1 MTMLRRPLVSGLL
14 GLITLATVP
23 PAEAAVVVA
32 FHTAETGS
40 ELFTLTSPT
49 TNHAVATG
57 TGTGTLGA
65 FTSSGSQDSD
75 FTNPAMQV
83 VSNGLFTQDYGGGST
98 LSGTFTG
105 TADQTNASGGDFT
118 LSIPTIAGS
127 GALSGVIGGSG
138 VATGTF
144 QFVGANPD
152 GTLNLTYTL
161 SLTGTLDVIPE
172 PATCLLLGMSVVG
185 LAMLTRRRAYAN
197 ASSR

>member
-1 MTMLRRPLVSGLL
+1 MPRRPLVSGLL
-14 GLITLATVP
+14 GLIMLVTIP

-40 ELFTLTSPT
+40 ELFTFTSPT

-75 FTNPAMQV
+75 FTNPAMQI

-98 LSGTFTG
+98 LFGTFTG
-105 TADQTNASGGDFT
+105 TADQTSATGGDFM
-118 LSIPTIAGS
+118 LSIAAIAGS
-127 GALSGVIGGSG
+127 GALSDVIGGSG

-144 QFVGANPD
+144 QFVSANPD

-172 PATCLLLGMSVVG
+172 PAACLLLGIGVAG
-185 LAMLTRRRAYAN
+185 LATLTRRRAYPN